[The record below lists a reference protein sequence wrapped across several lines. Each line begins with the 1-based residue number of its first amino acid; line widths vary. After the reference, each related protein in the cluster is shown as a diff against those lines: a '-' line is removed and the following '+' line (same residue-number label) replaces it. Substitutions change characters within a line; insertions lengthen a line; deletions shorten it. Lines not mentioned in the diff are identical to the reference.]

1 MILGAVGIL
10 ALATG
15 VAGAYAVNNL
25 GALSR
30 EQSYDTAH
38 YASYSGIQWGLA
50 QVTKYPRIS
59 SPPNPSVPE
68 KADYVG
74 DLGFNSNAELSCKV
88 WIYSNLSTANPRWEE
103 APDHTRLPEG
113 TVYIVSNALFS
124 GNSSSRTAQLTA
136 LCTPTLFYF
145 NNALLGDAAVNVLGG
160 STIDAFSGTTYPPTA
175 LLGTSANVTTND
187 HTTNG
192 AITIDGSGTIV
203 HGTAYYGPG
212 GSAAQVV
219 VSNSATLDVT
229 TPIALNSQVPLK
241 LSKAPGPP
249 TVTKANSGP
258 DFHLTSGV
266 TTLTGGSTYI
276 IDGKLIIDAGATLKI
291 LPNPTPPVVTPPD
304 TPDPQVD
311 DAFIFVKG
319 DIVVNGVLGEDTD
332 KPESLQVYVPR
343 GNNRTFK
350 MDNGAKG
357 SFTLAGPDLTAIID
371 HNSVVNGAIIAKS
384 ITVDHASKINYDN
397 SLFKKPRGPAGWS
410 VGAYNSDHKDQ
421 YGNGVLV
428 AAPPAPVAPPGP
440 GPGPGPGPAPPAPA
454 PTSTTPP
461 STSGTSNSTQIP

>member
-30 EQSYDTAH
+30 EQSYDMAH

-59 SPPNPSVPE
+59 SPPDTAVPE

-74 DLGFNSNAELSCKV
+74 DLGFNSNSELSCKV
-88 WIYSNLSTANPRWEE
+88 WIYSNLATANPRWSM
-103 APDHTRLPEG
+103 APDGTKLPDG
-113 TVYIVSNALFS
+113 TVYIVSNALFN
-124 GNSSSRTAQLTA
+124 GNATSRTAQLTA

-145 NNALLGDAAVNVLGG
+145 NNALLGDAAVKVMNGSILDSFAGG
-160 STIDAFSGTTYPPTA
+160 TYPPATFVNS
-175 LLGTSANVTTND
+175 SANVTTND
-187 HTTNG
+187 ETTPG
-192 AITIDGSGTIV
+192 AITVDGGSTHVYG
-203 HGTAYYGPG
+203 GAYYGPS

-219 VSNSATLDVT
+219 VSGGAVLDD
-229 TPIALNSQVPLK
+229 PPAALNSQVPLK
-241 LSKAPGPP
+241 LSKPPGPP
-249 TVTKANSGP
+249 ITTKANSGL

-266 TTLTGGSTYI
+266 TTLTGGTTYV
-276 IDGKLIIDAGATLKI
+276 IDGKLIIDPGATLKI
-291 LPNPTPPVVTPPD
+291 LPNPSPPVVAPGD
-304 TPDPQVD
+304 TADPQVD

-319 DIVVNGVLGEDTD
+319 DIIVKGTLGDFAD
-332 KPESLQVYVPR
+332 KPETLQLYVPKQ
-343 GNNRTFK
+343 GGGHTFT
-350 MDNGAKG
+350 MDNGKG
-357 SFTLAGPDLTAIID
+357 SFTLAGPDVTALID
-371 HNSVVNGAIIAKS
+371 NGSEVNGAIIAKS
-384 ITVDHASKINYDN
+384 ITVDHTSKIHYDN

-410 VGAYNSDHKDQ
+410 VGAYNSDHKDSNS
-421 YGNGVLV
+421 NGMIV
-428 AAPPAPVAPPGP
+428 APPAPVAPIPGP
-440 GPGPGPGPAPPAPA
+440 GPGPGPVPPAPP